1 MCANEIVNK
10 HQYELD
16 FIKGIAIIS
25 VLVLHSL
32 KTETLDQIV
41 SSFYLKQAVPL
52 FIAVTFYLGFR
63 SLSLKTNACE
73 ILKYWYSKN
82 RIIKTYNR
90 IVKPFILIYI
100 AQLVIIFLLDIN
112 VFLEVLTWGG

>member
-52 FIAVTFYLGFR
+52 FIAVTFY
-63 SLSLKTNACE
+63 
-73 ILKYWYSKN
+73 
-82 RIIKTYNR
+82 
-90 IVKPFILIYI
+90 
-100 AQLVIIFLLDIN
+100 
-112 VFLEVLTWGG
+112 